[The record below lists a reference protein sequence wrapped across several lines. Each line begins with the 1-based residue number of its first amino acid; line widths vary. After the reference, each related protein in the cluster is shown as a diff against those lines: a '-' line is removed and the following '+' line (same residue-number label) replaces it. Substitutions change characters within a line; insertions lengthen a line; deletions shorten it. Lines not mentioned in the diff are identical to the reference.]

1 MANKAAKLPSAN
13 DIVDFL
19 KTLEGKSASKREIAK
34 NFRIKGQEARVDLKF
49 MLKDMILNG
58 LIENDKVKTFCL
70 PGSKTSV
77 KKEQT
82 TMRDNVKLNIVSKT
96 KDGEL
101 LCEPVDQNLKDDYP
115 LIVLDLNSK
124 ATIGDSIT
132 AELHPMND
140 GEFMAKEIKREK
152 QQDDSSIM
160 GVYRERVD
168 GPAKFMALSK
178 EMSKLDFCVP
188 TLPKGSQIKDGS
200 VCTAKVGK
208 RPQYG
213 PTPVEIIEV
222 ISNDIKGSEVAI
234 AIRNHGIPHLF
245 PTEVAEFAKK
255 LKPIN
260 AAEIEGREDLRHIP
274 IVTIDGEDS
283 KDFDDAVWAE
293 PWENDKIKNGFH
305 IIVAIADVAHYVKE
319 GSILDKEALTRG
331 NSTYFPG
338 AVIPMLPEELSN
350 DLCSLRPHED
360 RPVLVAHMYINEH
373 GKLMKYNF
381 TRALIHSHA
390 RLTYNQVQAAL
401 NGEIPDVVK
410 PVMSSTIIPLNQ
422 AFKALLKIR
431 SKRGALDLD
440 VPETVICMD
449 DDGEITAIDKRSRF
463 ESHQLIEEMMVLA
476 NVAAASQLETK
487 SAPCLYRI
495 HPEPGEVKIDALQAA
510 LKDFGLNLSLADGI
524 TPLAIQRTL
533 NNARD
538 EHKDALYMTVLR
550 SLEQAR
556 YDPENVGHFG
566 LALERYAHFTSP
578 IRRYSD
584 LVVHRSLISNLKLT
598 GFKDIPSP
606 SRLLNTADHLCITER
621 RSQKAE
627 WEVKDRLSVRYYTD
641 FIDKEFIA
649 RITGLTKFGMFV
661 AIDDGAAEGMLPYRF
676 MNDDH
681 YIFDEK
687 TISLKGRKTGVSYKI
702 GSNIDVTLIESD
714 AVTGRITFSPKGM
727 SSEEAA
733 KFSRRPRHG
742 PRRNNASKDG
752 GKPPRRNDKTYEK
765 KFDKKRKPTR
775 SS

>member
-1 MANKAAKLPSAN
+1 MANKAAKLPSQDEIIA
-13 DIVDFL
+13 FL
-19 KTLEGKSASKREIAK
+19 KTLDGKAASKREIAK
-34 NFRIKGQEARVDLKF
+34 NFHIKGQEARVDLKF
-49 MLKDMILNG
+49 MLKEMILNG
-58 LIENDKVKTFCL
+58 LIENDKVKTFRL
-70 PGSKTSV
+70 PGTEI
-77 KKEQT
+77 KET
-82 TMRDNVKLNIVSKT
+82 AKVAPMRDNVQLNVIGKT
-96 KDGEL
+96 DDGEMV
-101 LCEPVDQNLKDDYP
+101 CEPVNQNLKADYP

-124 ATIGDSIT
+124 ATIGDTLT

-140 GEFMAKEIKREK
+140 GEFMAKEVKTAK
-152 QQDDSSIM
+152 KHDDSTIM

-168 GPAKFMALSK
+168 GPAKLIALSK
-178 EMSKLDFCVP
+178 ELSKLDFVVP
-188 TLPKGSQIKDGS
+188 SLPKGSQIKDGS
-200 VCTAKVGK
+200 VVTAKVGK

-213 PTPVEIIEV
+213 PTPVEIVEV
-222 ISNDIKGSEVAI
+222 ISSDIKGSEVAI
-234 AIRNHGIPHLF
+234 AIRNHEIPHQF
-245 PTEVAEFAKK
+245 PENVTQFAKD
-255 LKPIN
+255 LKPVN
-260 AAEIEGREDLRHIP
+260 AKDLEGREDLRHIP
-274 IVTIDGEDS
+274 IVTIDGEDA

-293 PWENDKIKNGFH
+293 AWESDKVKNGFH

-319 GSILDKEALTRG
+319 GSILDKEAFTRG

-338 AVIPMLPEELSN
+338 HVIPMLPEELSN

-360 RPVLVAHMYINEH
+360 RPVMVAHMYINEH
-373 GKLMKYNF
+373 GKLLKYNF
-381 TRALIHSHA
+381 TRAVIHSHA
-390 RLTYNQVQAAL
+390 RLTYNQVQEAL
-401 NGEIPDVVK
+401 NGEVPETVK
-410 PVMSSTIIPLNQ
+410 PVMYSTIKPLHQ
-422 AFKALLKIR
+422 AFKALLQIR

-449 DDGEITAIDKRSRF
+449 DDGEITAIEKRSRF

-495 HPEPGEVKIDALQAA
+495 HPEPGEVKVEALAAA

-556 YDPENVGHFG
+556 YDPQNVGHFG

-584 LVVHRSLISNLKLT
+584 LIVHRSLISNLKLS
-598 GFKDIPSP
+598 GHAEIPSP
-606 SRLLNTADHLCITER
+606 SHLVNTADHLCITER

-627 WEVKDRLSVRYYTD
+627 WEVKDRLSVRYYID
-641 FIDKEFIA
+641 FIDKEFVA

-661 AIDDGAAEGMLPYRF
+661 AVDDGAAEGMLPYRF

-687 TISLKGRKTGVSYKI
+687 TITLKGRKNGTSYKI
-702 GSNIDVTLIESD
+702 GGNIDVALIESD
-714 AVTGRITFSPKGM
+714 AVTGRITFAPKGM
-727 SSEEAA
+727 TSEDAA
-733 KFSRRPRHG
+733 KLSRRP
-742 PRRNNASKDG
+742 PRGGKRG
-752 GKPPRRNDKTYEK
+752 GKPPRRDDKSYEK
-765 KFDKKRKPTR
+765 KFDKKRVPKR
-775 SS
+775 SSK